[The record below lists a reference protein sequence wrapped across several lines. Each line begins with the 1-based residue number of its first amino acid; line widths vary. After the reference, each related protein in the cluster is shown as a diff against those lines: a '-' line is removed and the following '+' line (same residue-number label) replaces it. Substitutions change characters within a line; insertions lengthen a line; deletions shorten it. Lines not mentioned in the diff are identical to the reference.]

1 MDKPTGILGIDIP
14 GEKIRR
20 MYPFETLQ
28 IARGVITL
36 SAWAPTNPHRP
47 IDALTFRL
55 DKLEHVIVV
64 ELMADQEELRTKRT
78 KAQESGNEI

>member
-1 MDKPTGILGIDIP
+1 MDHPTGILGIDLL
-14 GEKIRR
+14 GEKMRR

-47 IDALTFRL
+47 IDAIIFRL
-55 DKLEHVIVV
+55 ADLENVIVV
-64 ELMADQEELRTKRT
+64 ELMADQALRTKIP
-78 KAQESGNEI
+78 AAPESGSET